1 MRSQDD
7 GIFGVAIYPPTVLR
21 GTARIRLSLN
31 AGHTDTDVEHLVEA
45 VRRIPG
51 RCKGRLIRNG
61 SFPVVPAQERF
72 MDFP

>member
-1 MRSQDD
+1 MRPQDD

-31 AGHTDTDVEHLVEA
+31 AGQTDADVEYLVEA

-51 RCKGRLIRNG
+51 R
-61 SFPVVPAQERF
+61 
-72 MDFP
+72 

>member
-1 MRSQDD
+1 MRPQDD

-45 VRRIPG
+45 IWSKP
-51 RCKGRLIRNG
+51 
-61 SFPVVPAQERF
+61 SAAFPAAAKADLFGTGHSR
-72 MDFP
+72 